1 MFNGLDLVPPCS
13 YQGGKQRLALQIADI
28 IEDREGENFI
38 FYDLCCGSGAVSLE
52 MINRNHNVI
61 MVDKGPF
68 GAVWEKIGKCEFN
81 LEILKSEID
90 KLPEREVM
98 GEYLRELSEQ
108 SIDFDLYVYQYLL
121 LQSGAFGGKQIWNV
135 GDKWCNNTFRN
146 YWKPTETSNRK
157 SPVNPM
163 IPMPDT
169 LYSRVSDIVEYGTK
183 YITAYHKD
191 VLDMVDIINNDS
203 REKVIYIDPPYMNT
217 TGYFN
222 NFNIY
227 ELIKKLDRRNPIYIS
242 EGIVLDNAEGIVLS
256 SGRKKGNISGKVKKN
271 PVVEILNYFEKQV

>member
-13 YQGGKQRLALQIADI
+13 YQGGKQRLALQLAEI
-28 IEDREGENFI
+28 IEDREGEDFI

-68 GAVWEKIGKCEFN
+68 GAVWEKIGKGEFD
-81 LEILKSEID
+81 LHILKSEID
-90 KLPEREVM
+90 KLPEREQM
-98 GEYLRELSEQ
+98 GEYLRKLSEQ
-108 SIDFDLYVYQYLL
+108 PIDFDLYVYQYLL
-121 LQSGAFGGKQIWNV
+121 LQSGAFGGKQIWNI

-163 IPMPDT
+163 IPMPET
-169 LYSRVSDIVEYGTK
+169 LYSRISDIVEYGTK

-191 VLDMVDIINNDS
+191 VLDMVDIINKDMRNI
-203 REKVIYIDPPYMNT
+203 VVYIDPPYMNT

-222 NFNIY
+222 NFDIY
-227 ELIKKLDRRNPIYIS
+227 ELVNKLDKRLPIYVS
-242 EGIVLDNAEGIVLS
+242 EGVVLDNAEGIVLS
-256 SGRKKGNISGKVKKN
+256 NGRKKGNISGNVKKA
-271 PVVEILNYFEKQV
+271 PVVEILNCFEKQV

>member
-52 MINRNHNVI
+52 MINRNHKVI

-68 GAVWEKIGKCEFN
+68 GAVWESIGKGLFD
-81 LEILKSEID
+81 LTVLKSEID
-90 KLPEREVM
+90 KLPDRELM
-98 GEYLRELSEQ
+98 GDYLRKLSEQ
-108 SIDFDLYVYQYLL
+108 PIDFNLYVYQYLL
-121 LQSGAFGGKQIWNV
+121 LQSGAFGGKQIWNID
-135 GDKWCNNTFRN
+135 DKWCNNTFRN

-163 IPMPDT
+163 IPMPET
-169 LYSRVSDIVEYGTK
+169 LYNRVSDIVEYGTR

-191 VLDMVDIINNDS
+191 VLDMVDIINNDK
-203 REKVIYIDPPYMNT
+203 RNIVVYIDPPYMNT

-222 NFNIY
+222 NFDIY
-227 ELIKKLDRRNPIYIS
+227 ELINKIDKKIPLYVS
-242 EGIVLDNAEGIVLS
+242 EGVVLDNAEGIVLS
-256 SGRKKGNISGKVKKN
+256 NGRKKGNISGNVKKN
-271 PVVEILNYFEKQV
+271 PVVEILNCF